1 MRRNRK
7 LYIGIIGAICII
19 FFLFDPLGHRVQ
31 ISSDFVEWQ
40 YGMPDYAG
48 LKRVEIDGIL
58 RTPFLGKKNFVGTIN
73 IEGVTESWDSTKIHA
88 PFLDTPMGK
97 NAQVFLRF
105 DNSGYNE
112 AVKGCH
118 LFCNNDMSIISIIL
132 PSFDD
137 GPVVT
142 SLTSSRILTYP
153 AKSREEAV
161 THTLTLYTEAGTP
174 FNGQ

>member
-40 YGMPDYAG
+40 YDMPDYAD

-58 RTPFLGKKNFVGTIN
+58 RTPFLGKKSFVGTIN

-97 NAQVFLRF
+97 NAQFF
-105 DNSGYNE
+105 
-112 AVKGCH
+112 
-118 LFCNNDMSIISIIL
+118 
-132 PSFDD
+132 
-137 GPVVT
+137 
-142 SLTSSRILTYP
+142 
-153 AKSREEAV
+153 
-161 THTLTLYTEAGTP
+161 
-174 FNGQ
+174 